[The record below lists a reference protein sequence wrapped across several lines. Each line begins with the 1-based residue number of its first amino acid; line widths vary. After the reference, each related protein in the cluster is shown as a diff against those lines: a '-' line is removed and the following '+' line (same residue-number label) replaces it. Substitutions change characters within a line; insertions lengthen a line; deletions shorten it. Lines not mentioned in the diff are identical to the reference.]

1 MLQTR
6 NLPSVIFASRIR
18 VWLLSLAALLLLQN
32 APPSFA
38 AEQIPPSI
46 IGGIPFQLSL
56 HGPGVTAVFEGEQGR
71 PTPFTAR
78 RYVRAS
84 HIEKSIRSLTFFFEG
99 DSRGYPLSLEKD
111 QSSPNSYWP
120 LNVFAV
126 KDFVILPQQMKSERP
141 LVRLEHLKQYLL
153 GQRTDADKM
162 IEHLKNYLLRS
173 NLADDIETVPYTL
186 ELYSAEATA
195 VFRGSGTGGFPLQ
208 FGTDALS
215 FIFPGSLEAV
225 VFHPKSAVYGS
236 DWEFDVISPDGRH
249 VLLIQSHY
257 GPYHIVSV
265 DRLRGYLV
273 GDLGPNYEIDWEFP
287 NSTADAVLSD
297 GGWWSTHLVVFHAT
311 CCGTTER
318 LVYELDNSKGPV
330 PYSVD
335 N

>member
-1 MLQTR
+1 MIIT
-6 NLPSVIFASRIR
+6 SGIK
-18 VWLLSLAALLLLQN
+18 VWLLSLAALLLLQTV
-32 APPSFA
+32 PSSFA
-38 AEQIPPSI
+38 AEQAPPTI
-46 IGGIPFQLSL
+46 IGGIPFRLSL

-84 HIEKSIRSLTFFFEG
+84 PIEKSIRSLTFFFEG
-99 DSRGYPLSLEKD
+99 DSEGYPMVLEKD

-126 KDFVILPQQMKSERP
+126 KGFVILPQQNEDQRL
-141 LVRLEHLKQYLL
+141 LVGLGHLREYLL
-153 GQRTDADKM
+153 GQRTNADKM
-162 IEHLKNYLLRS
+162 IEHLKDYLLRG
-173 NLADDIETVPYTL
+173 NPADDVETVPYTL

-195 VFRGSGTGGFPLQ
+195 VFRGSVTGGFPLQ

-215 FIFPGSLEAV
+215 FIFPGSLEEL
-225 VFHPKSAVYGS
+225 VFHPKGAVYGP

-249 VLLIQSHY
+249 VLLMQSHY

-273 GDLGPNYEIDWEFP
+273 GDLGPNYEIDWKFP
-287 NSTADAVLSD
+287 NSTADVILSD
-297 GGWWSTHLVVFHAT
+297 GGWWSTHLVVFNAM

-318 LVYELDNSKGPV
+318 LIYELGNSEGPV
-330 PYSVD
+330 PYSLD

>member
-6 NLPSVIFASRIR
+6 NLPSVIFASKVR

-38 AEQIPPSI
+38 AEQAPPSI
-46 IGGIPFQLSL
+46 IGGIPFRLSL

-84 HIEKSIRSLTFFFEG
+84 PIEKSIRSLTFFFEG

>member
-1 MLQTR
+1 VAMKSL
-6 NLPSVIFASRIR
+6 FAIT
-18 VWLLSLAALLLLQN
+18 VLLIVQAAL
-32 APPSFA
+32 PSFA
-38 AEQIPPSI
+38 AEQAPPSI
-46 IGGIPFQLSL
+46 IGGIPFRLSL

-84 HIEKSIRSLTFFFEG
+84 PIEKSIRSLTFFFEG

-215 FIFPGSLEAV
+215 FIFPGSLEAL

>member
-1 MLQTR
+1 
-6 NLPSVIFASRIR
+6 
-18 VWLLSLAALLLLQN
+18 
-32 APPSFA
+32 
-38 AEQIPPSI
+38 
-46 IGGIPFQLSL
+46 
-56 HGPGVTAVFEGEQGR
+56 
-71 PTPFTAR
+71 
-78 RYVRAS
+78 
-84 HIEKSIRSLTFFFEG
+84 
-99 DSRGYPLSLEKD
+99 LEKD

>member
-1 MLQTR
+1 M
-6 NLPSVIFASRIR
+6 
-18 VWLLSLAALLLLQN
+18 WLLSLAALLLLQN

-84 HIEKSIRSLTFFFEG
+84 PIEKSIRSLTFFFEG

>member
-1 MLQTR
+1 MQITDAPSLIAVNR
-6 NLPSVIFASRIR
+6 LKIWIFLSMVLPLF
-18 VWLLSLAALLLLQN
+18 N
-32 APPSFA
+32 YNTHSFA
-38 AEQIPPSI
+38 AEQVPPSI
-46 IGGIPFQLSL
+46 IGGIPFRLSF

-99 DSRGYPLSLEKD
+99 DSRGYPLLLEKD

-126 KDFVILPQQMKSERP
+126 KGFVILPQQMESERP

-162 IEHLKNYLLRS
+162 IEHLKDYLMRGDPP
-173 NLADDIETVPYTL
+173 DDIETVPYTL

-195 VFRGSGTGGFPLQ
+195 VFRGSVTGGFPLQ

-215 FIFPGSLEAV
+215 FIFPGSLEEL
-225 VFHPKSAVYGS
+225 VFHPKGVVYGS

-265 DRLRGYLV
+265 DRLRGYLA
-273 GDLGPNYEIDWEFP
+273 GDLGPNYEIDWKFP
-287 NSTADAVLSD
+287 NSTADSVLSE

>member
-1 MLQTR
+1 M
-6 NLPSVIFASRIR
+6 IIASRIK
-18 VWLLSLAALLLLQN
+18 VWLLSLAALLLLQIT
-32 APPSFA
+32 PPSFA
-38 AEQIPPSI
+38 AEQAPPSI
-46 IGGIPFQLSL
+46 IGGIPFRLSL

-84 HIEKSIRSLTFFFEG
+84 PIEKSIRSLTFFFEG

>member
-1 MLQTR
+1 
-6 NLPSVIFASRIR
+6 VIITSGIK
-18 VWLLSLAALLLLQN
+18 VWLLSLAALLLLQIT
-32 APPSFA
+32 PPSFA
-38 AEQIPPSI
+38 AEQAPPPI
-46 IGGIPFQLSL
+46 IGGIPFRLSL

-71 PTPFTAR
+71 LTPFTAR
-78 RYVRAS
+78 RHVRAS
-84 HIEKSIRSLTFFFEG
+84 PIEKSIRSLTFFFEG
-99 DSRGYPLSLEKD
+99 DSEGYPMALEKE

-126 KDFVILPQQMKSERP
+126 KGFVILPQQNEDQRL
-141 LVRLEHLKQYLL
+141 LVGLGHLRGYLL

-162 IEHLKNYLLRS
+162 IERLKDYLHRGDPPD
-173 NLADDIETVPYTL
+173 NIETVPYIL

-195 VFRGSGTGGFPLQ
+195 VFRGSVTGGFPLQ
-208 FGTDALS
+208 FGTDKLS
-215 FIFPGSLEAV
+215 FIFPGSLEEF
-225 VFHPKSAVYGS
+225 VFHPKGAIYGS

-265 DRLRGYLV
+265 DRLRGYV
-273 GDLGPNYEIDWEFP
+273 IGDLEPNHEIDWNFP

-297 GGWWSTHLVVFHAT
+297 GGWWSTHLVGFNAT

-318 LVYELDNSKGPV
+318 LVYELNNTKGPL

>member
-1 MLQTR
+1 M
-6 NLPSVIFASRIR
+6 V
-18 VWLLSLAALLLLQN
+18 
-32 APPSFA
+32 
-38 AEQIPPSI
+38 
-46 IGGIPFQLSL
+46 
-56 HGPGVTAVFEGEQGR
+56 
-71 PTPFTAR
+71 
-78 RYVRAS
+78 
-84 HIEKSIRSLTFFFEG
+84 
-99 DSRGYPLSLEKD
+99 LEKD

-126 KDFVILPQQMKSERP
+126 KGFVILPQQNEDQRL
-141 LVRLEHLKQYLL
+141 LVGLGHLREYLL
-153 GQRTDADKM
+153 GQRTNADKM
-162 IEHLKNYLLRS
+162 IEHLKDYLLRG
-173 NLADDIETVPYTL
+173 NPADDVETVPYTL

>member
-1 MLQTR
+1 M
-6 NLPSVIFASRIR
+6 
-18 VWLLSLAALLLLQN
+18 SLAALLLLQTT
-32 APPSFA
+32 PPNIA
-38 AEQIPPSI
+38 AELVPPII
-46 IGGIPFQLSL
+46 IGGIPFRLSL
-56 HGPGVTAVFEGEQGR
+56 HGLGVTAVFEGEQGR
-71 PTPFTAR
+71 LIPFTAR
-78 RYVRAS
+78 RYIRAS
-84 HIEKSIRSLTFFFEG
+84 PIEKSIRSLTFFFEG
-99 DSRGYPLSLEKD
+99 DSQGYPLALEKD

-126 KDFVILPQQMKSERP
+126 KGFVILPQQKESERP

-162 IEHLKNYLLRS
+162 IEHLKDYLLRGDP
-173 NLADDIETVPYTL
+173 ADDIETVPYTL

-195 VFRGSGTGGFPLQ
+195 VFRGSGTGEFPLQ

-215 FIFPGSLEAV
+215 FLFPGSFEEL
-225 VFHPKSAVYGS
+225 VFHPKGAVYWS

-265 DRLRGYLV
+265 DRLRGYLI
-273 GDLGPNYEIDWEFP
+273 GDLEPNYEIDWKFP
-287 NSTADAVLSD
+287 RSTADAVLSD

-318 LVYELDNSKGPV
+318 LVYELGNSEGPV
-330 PYSVD
+330 RYSVD

>member
-1 MLQTR
+1 
-6 NLPSVIFASRIR
+6 VIIASRIK
-18 VWLLSLAALLLLQN
+18 VWLLSLAALLLLQIT
-32 APPSFA
+32 PPSFA
-38 AEQIPPSI
+38 AEQAPPSI
-46 IGGIPFQLSL
+46 IGGIPFRLSL
-56 HGPGVTAVFEGEQGR
+56 HGPGVTAIFEGEQGR

-84 HIEKSIRSLTFFFEG
+84 PIEKSIRSLTFFFEG

>member
-1 MLQTR
+1 M
-6 NLPSVIFASRIR
+6 
-18 VWLLSLAALLLLQN
+18 WLLSLAALLLLQI
-32 APPSFA
+32 APASFA
-38 AEQIPPSI
+38 AEQAPPSI
-46 IGGIPFQLSL
+46 SGGIPFRLSL

-84 HIEKSIRSLTFFFEG
+84 PIEKSIRSLTFFFEG
-99 DSRGYPLSLEKD
+99 DSEGYPMVLEKD
-111 QSSPNSYWP
+111 QSSPSSYWP
-120 LNVFAV
+120 LNVFSV
-126 KDFVILPQQMKSERP
+126 KGFVILPQQNEDQRL
-141 LVRLEHLKQYLL
+141 LVGLGHLRGYLL
-153 GQRTDADKM
+153 GQRTNADKM
-162 IEHLKNYLLRS
+162 IERLKDYLMRGDPP
-173 NLADDIETVPYTL
+173 DDIETVPYTL

-195 VFRGSGTGGFPLQ
+195 VFRGSVTGGFLLQ

-215 FIFPGSLEAV
+215 FIFPNSLEEL
-225 VFHPKSAVYGS
+225 VFHPKDAVYWS
-236 DWEFDVISPDGRH
+236 DWEFDVISPDGQH

-273 GDLGPNYEIDWEFP
+273 GDLGPNYEIDWKFP
-287 NSTADAVLSD
+287 NSTADTVLSD

>member
-1 MLQTR
+1 LQITDAPSLIAVNR
-6 NLPSVIFASRIR
+6 LKIWLFLSMVLPLF
-18 VWLLSLAALLLLQN
+18 N
-32 APPSFA
+32 YNTHSFA
-38 AEQIPPSI
+38 TEQAPPSI
-46 IGGIPFQLSL
+46 IGGIPFRLSL

-84 HIEKSIRSLTFFFEG
+84 PIEKSIRSLTFFFEG

>member
-1 MLQTR
+1 
-6 NLPSVIFASRIR
+6 VIIASRIK
-18 VWLLSLAALLLLQN
+18 VWLLSLAVLLLSQIT
-32 APPSFA
+32 PSSFA
-38 AEQIPPSI
+38 AEQAPPSI
-46 IGGIPFQLSL
+46 IGGIPFRLSL
-56 HGPGVTAVFEGEQGR
+56 HGPGVTAIFEGEQGR

-84 HIEKSIRSLTFFFEG
+84 PIEKSIRSLTFFFEG
-99 DSRGYPLSLEKD
+99 DSRGYPLALEKD

-126 KDFVILPQQMKSERP
+126 KGFVILPQQNKDQWL
-141 LVRLEHLKQYLL
+141 LVGLRHLRSYLL

-162 IEHLKNYLLRS
+162 IERLKDYLLRGDRP
-173 NLADDIETVPYTL
+173 DDIETVPYSL
-186 ELYSAEATA
+186 ELYSAETTA
-195 VFRGSGTGGFPLQ
+195 VFQGSATGGFSLQ
-208 FGTDALS
+208 FGTEALS
-215 FIFPGSLEAV
+215 FIFPDSPEAF
-225 VFHPKSAVYGS
+225 VFRPKGAVYGS
-236 DWEFDVISPDGRH
+236 DWEFDVISPDGGH

-273 GDLGPNYEIDWEFP
+273 GDLGPNYEIDWKFA

-297 GGWWSTHLVVFHAT
+297 GGWWSTHLVVFNAM

-318 LVYELDNSKGPV
+318 LVYELDNSNGPV

>member
-1 MLQTR
+1 
-6 NLPSVIFASRIR
+6 
-18 VWLLSLAALLLLQN
+18 VWLLSLAALLLLQT
-32 APPSFA
+32 APHSSA
-38 AEQIPPSI
+38 SEQAPPSI
-46 IGGIPFQLSL
+46 IGGIPFRLSL

-84 HIEKSIRSLTFFFEG
+84 PIEKSIRSLTFFFEG
-99 DSRGYPLSLEKD
+99 DSGGYPLALEKD

-126 KDFVILPQQMKSERP
+126 KGFVILPQQNEDQRL
-141 LVRLEHLKQYLL
+141 LVGIGHLREYLL

-162 IEHLKNYLLRS
+162 IEHLKDYLLRGDTP
-173 NLADDIETVPYTL
+173 NNIETVPYTL

-195 VFRGSGTGGFPLQ
+195 VFRGSVTGGFPLQ
-208 FGTDALS
+208 FGTEMLS
-215 FIFPGSLEAV
+215 FTFPSSLDE
-225 VFHPKSAVYGS
+225 FEFRPKGAVYHS

-249 VLLIQSHY
+249 VLLMQSHY
-257 GPYHIVSV
+257 GPYHIISV

-273 GDLGPNYEIDWEFP
+273 GDLAPNYEIDWKFP
-287 NSTADAVLSD
+287 NSSAAAVLSN
-297 GGWWSTHLVVFHAT
+297 GGWWSTHLVVFNAT

-318 LVYELDNSKGPV
+318 LVYELGNSAGPV
-330 PYSVD
+330 RYSVD